1 MGDTLCVNLRCEPA
15 LLEELNNFFCIENIV
30 TWISHT
36 SQIITQQYF
45 ESHSSEM
52 NNELLAV
59 AYQVRNQFSKVVNG
73 LTTLETEETTVAEEW
88 PIALEFNGWASDDCI
103 EFCNSHGL
111 INDLRKCKRAL
122 NAIFSNINVS
132 IAELDYYQ
140 EIGVN
145 DEGHVV
151 IRLEIESDRK
161 TYRKEY
167 NSWVRW
173 MVDNL
178 SDVSRM
184 FFSVSIDR
192 L

>member
-1 MGDTLCVNLRCEPA
+1 MGNTLCANLRCAPA
-15 LLEELNNFFCIENIV
+15 LLEKLSTFFCCKNIV

-36 SQIITQQYF
+36 SHATAQQYF
-45 ESHSSEM
+45 E
-52 NNELLAV
+52 NEPVAV
-59 AYQVRNQFSKVVNG
+59 AHKVRNQFSKVVNG
-73 LTTLETEETTVAEEW
+73 LTTLETNETTVAEEW

-167 NSWVRW
+167 KSWVRW